1 MPDTHGETMFITGK
15 QCSKNVLIS
24 RCLMKEVMKV
34 ESIVLYYLPN
44 QGWLWAL
51 ASMVLQG
58 TVPLTCFHFSNYE
71 PLFSWVSPHFQL
83 IAKSQVSKIIKK
95 SLSARP
101 SKLILKVSLEDR
113 PDDSERDL
121 VIVPAGLGDSV
132 IEKHRINVTLG

>member
-1 MPDTHGETMFITGK
+1 M
-15 QCSKNVLIS
+15 
-24 RCLMKEVMKV
+24 
-34 ESIVLYYLPN
+34 
-44 QGWLWAL
+44 
-51 ASMVLQG
+51 
-58 TVPLTCFHFSNYE
+58 
-71 PLFSWVSPHFQL
+71 
-83 IAKSQVSKIIKK
+83 SKIIKK